1 MSNNEKI
8 QEIQDLLR
16 NKNIKNN
23 DFFTAHRIFAEGINP
38 FSPCEKE
45 QEDLKKLSKDLWYF
59 TFNLVKIQQVGA
71 KDLAFYEL
79 NRQNLAVLYLLKNN
93 LSVYTNSCR
102 ASYNTTTRICYY
114 LWRMVN
120 DPTYSFRILSTNI
133 NSSIHTFKKLESVN
147 EQLPSCL
154 RVNNLRERVRLM
166 STLNCDD
173 NRIKDLFGEDVSDI
187 LIQDFENIDKI
198 GKVMKLLNPLIEK
211 EGLRVDCVSTIG
223 KSGSNGKI
231 AGDRVIMDSYRW
243 FEEMYD
249 IENLNR
255 IFDNK
260 IIYVKYDFRDLFPN
274 PDYWYYNISKCYNG
288 NKSTLDREINLIR

>member
-1 MSNNEKI
+1 MSNNQKL

-23 DFFTAHRIFAEGINP
+23 EFFTTYRMFVEDVNP
-38 FSPCEKE
+38 FSTCEKE
-45 QEDLKKLSKDLWYF
+45 QEELKKLSKDLWYF
-59 TFNLVKIQQVGA
+59 TFNLVKIQQVGT
-71 KDLAFYEL
+71 KDLASYKL

-114 LWRMVN
+114 LWRLVN
-120 DPTYSFRILSTNI
+120 DPKYQFRILSTNI
-133 NSSIHTFKKLESVN
+133 NSSIYTFRKMEFVN

-154 RVNNLRERVRLM
+154 RVKDLRKRVRLM
-166 STLNCDD
+166 STINADKA
-173 NRIKDLFGEDVSDI
+173 RIKDLFGEDTTDI
-187 LIQDFENIDKI
+187 LIQDFEHIGNI
-198 GKVMKLLNPLIEK
+198 GNVMKVLNPLIEK

-223 KSGSNGKI
+223 KNGSVGKI
-231 AGDRVIMDSYRW
+231 IGDKVIMDSYRW

-255 IFDNK
+255 VFENK
-260 IIYVKYDFRDLFPN
+260 IIYVKYDYRDLFPE
-274 PDYWYYNISKCYNG
+274 PDCWYYKISECYNN
-288 NKSTLDREINLIR
+288 NKSSLDREINLIR